1 MQMHV
6 RICLNCGNFKIK
18 LKKKT
23 IKTLCYNSL
32 TMTKQMS
39 KAELL
44 RMLELV
50 YAKPILWK
58 RRFAFRNYLPERNA
72 EWDVVGKEMKY
83 PG

>member
-1 MQMHV
+1 
-6 RICLNCGNFKIK
+6 
-18 LKKKT
+18 
-23 IKTLCYNSL
+23 
-32 TMTKQMS
+32 MTKQMS